1 MAKYQYDKKALK
13 GLTPFPFLGEV
24 KTRTA
29 AIEAAPATLPKSI
42 YNPNILAQRLHPAVQ
57 HCVIEKI
64 EDHGDAKSF
73 TLVPDP
79 ENGTKEMA
87 YFRASQY
94 VSVALNIDG
103 ALVHKPYTIRSNPKD
118 ALGTEGTSYTLTI
131 KRTNPAYASAYILET
146 WKEGDR
152 IDISGP
158 LGDFYYQ
165 DLRDEKH
172 VIAIAGGSGITPFYS
187 MAAAIVDGIEDFNM
201 TILYGSR
208 TADGILLKDEIEALA
223 AKSGGKVKV
232 VHVLSEEEKDGYE
245 YVSNSYYI
253 LMMVYDARD
262 ITERYFTRS
271 SIYCLYDHSI
281 LWIIQ
286 TILTHVDIICNKCCI

>member
-94 VSVALNIDG
+94 VSVALNIEG
-103 ALVHKPYTIRSNPKD
+103 ALVHKP
-118 ALGTEGTSYTLTI
+118 
-131 KRTNPAYASAYILET
+131 
-146 WKEGDR
+146 
-152 IDISGP
+152 
-158 LGDFYYQ
+158 
-165 DLRDEKH
+165 
-172 VIAIAGGSGITPFYS
+172 
-187 MAAAIVDGIEDFNM
+187 
-201 TILYGSR
+201 
-208 TADGILLKDEIEALA
+208 
-223 AKSGGKVKV
+223 
-232 VHVLSEEEKDGYE
+232 
-245 YVSNSYYI
+245 
-253 LMMVYDARD
+253 
-262 ITERYFTRS
+262 
-271 SIYCLYDHSI
+271 
-281 LWIIQ
+281 
-286 TILTHVDIICNKCCI
+286 